1 MSSSVREDLRIP
13 CGGDDLAAWLY
24 RAEGAGE
31 TPCIVLMHGFTA
43 TRDEQL
49 DRFCERFAAAG
60 CAALAFDFRHFGAS
74 GGSPRQLL
82 DLRRQYED
90 CDAALAHA
98 RGLDGIDGSR
108 VAVWG
113 TSFAG
118 GHALDAAAR
127 NPWVAAAIC
136 LVPLMDGAVPPPGM
150 TARKAIWSVVAGLRD
165 SVRAARGRDPYL
177 VPAVGP
183 SSGRAV
189 IANANAW
196 EAIPKVV
203 PGHSLW
209 RNEVAA
215 RIMLRMGR
223 HRPVKH
229 APGVRCPLLVQIV
242 EGETVVR
249 NSSAEKAARAAPRG
263 ELRHYPSLDH
273 FDVYTPPGFD
283 VVIEDQIAF
292 LRAHGLANS

>member
-1 MSSSVREDLRIP
+1 MPAPAREEIRIQSN
-13 CGGDDLAAWLY
+13 GEELAAWLY
-24 RAEGAGE
+24 RAEGDGE
-31 TPCIVLMHGFTA
+31 TPCVVLMHGFTA

-60 CAALAFDFRHFGAS
+60 CSAIAFDFRHFGAS
-74 GGSPRQLL
+74 GGEPRQLL
-82 DLRRQYED
+82 DLGRQYED

-98 RGLDGIDGSR
+98 RGLEGIDGSR
-108 VAVWG
+108 VVVWG

-127 NPWVAAAIC
+127 NTWLAAAIC

-150 TARKAIWSVVAGLRD
+150 TARKAAWSIAAGVRD
-165 SVRAARGRDPYL
+165 TVRAARGTDPYL

-183 SSGRAV
+183 ATGRAV
-189 IANANAW
+189 IANAGAW
-196 EAIPKVV
+196 DAIPRVV
-203 PGHSLW
+203 PEHSLW

-229 APGVRCPLLVQIV
+229 AAEVRCPVLVQIV
-242 EGETVVR
+242 EGDTVVR
-249 NSSAEKAARAAPRG
+249 NSRAEKAASSAPNG
-263 ELRHYPSLDH
+263 SLRRYPGLDH

-283 VVIEDQIAF
+283 AVIDDQLAF
-292 LRAHGLANS
+292 LRRHVLAG